1 MKIKNFNLN
10 SKEVLMLFFRHLSN
24 RLVIG
29 SLTVVVFFC
38 LSMTRV
44 VAKDIT
50 IQVWSGGTNV
60 NDAYRIDAITMAADI
75 LEKEA
80 AIKGETLNITVDGK
94 YDFDGWGGFKQ
105 AVTLAAEAKKAP
117 HIVVTGHGDI
127 APWSQSGL
135 IRPIENYVDFDS
147 WPLNDLFEN
156 LVEISSFEGTIYGV
170 PQDAESRPF
179 FAWIPYLKKIGY
191 SNSDIR
197 AMPEKIRKG
206 QYTLYDVLDDAKK
219 IQDAGLVKPGY
230 GWYPRVSK
238 GGDYWQFYQSFGGK
252 MMDSKSGKLLFDR
265 NAMKKFYA
273 FFAKAVE
280 MGVTR
285 KNHIGT
291 PWDQWYS
298 EVASGKAGLWHGGTW
313 HYARYTGKEGLKGFF
328 DKIMFSL
335 IPAGDKNGRANTI
348 THPLVYL
355 VTNRGSEADAE
366 IAAQLISIASEPRIN
381 TLHAIKSAHLGIAKS
396 QMSVPLYSN
405 DRWASEA
412 TQRLLPYASAQ
423 PNHTGFAP
431 YFDAMWK
438 GLQAAWTGQKSPE
451 SAVSDVEAE
460 LRANLGSDIIIR

>member
-1 MKIKNFNLN
+1 MKYIKARSRIAASVFISLIV
-10 SKEVLMLFFRHLSN
+10 VLGLS
-24 RLVIG
+24 
-29 SLTVVVFFC
+29 
-38 LSMTRV
+38 LSQVM
-44 VAKDIT
+44 AKNIT
-50 IQVWSGGTNV
+50 IQVWAGGSNV
-60 NDAYRIDAITMAADI
+60 NDSYRVDAIVMAANI
-75 LEKEA
+75 LEREA
-80 AIKGETLNITVDGK
+80 AIRGEKLNITVETK

-105 AVTLAAEAKKAP
+105 AVTLAAEANKAP
-117 HIVVTGHGDI
+117 HIVVTGHEDI

-135 IRPIENYVDFDS
+135 IRPIENYLDFDS

-156 LVEISSFEGTIYGV
+156 LVEISSFEGVIYGV

-179 FAWIPYLKKIGY
+179 FAWIPHLKAIGY
-191 SNSDIR
+191 SSADIR
-197 AMPEKIRKG
+197 ALPGKIERG

-238 GGDYWQFYQSFGGK
+238 GGDYWQFYLSFGGE
-252 MMDSKSGKLLFDR
+252 MLDAKSGKLVFER

-313 HYARYTGKEGLKGFF
+313 HYARYTGKEGLKDFF
-328 DKIMFSL
+328 GNIVFSL
-335 IPAGDKNGRANTI
+335 IPAGDKDGRANTI

-355 VTNRGSEADAE
+355 VTNRGSEEDAS
-366 IAAQLISIASEPRIN
+366 IAAQLVAIASEPRIN
-381 TLHAIKSAHLGIAKS
+381 TLHAIKSAHLGITKS
-396 QMSVPLYSN
+396 QKDVPLYAN

-412 TQRLLPYASAQ
+412 TKRLLPFASAQ
-423 PNHTGFAP
+423 PNHTGLSP

-438 GLQAAWTGQKSPE
+438 GLEAAWTGQKSSDE
-451 SAVSDVEAE
+451 AVSDVESE
-460 LRANLGSDIIIR
+460 LRASLGSDIIIR